1 MKRTIYHG
9 SKDIIEK
16 PVYGY
21 GNIHNDYGLG
31 FYCTESPELAKEW
44 AVDFDRNGYSNQYE
58 IELDGLSV
66 LNLGDRKYNVLHWL
80 TILLKNR
87 TFSVNNPLA
96 LEAKQYLIEN
106 FSIDYQSYDVIIG
119 YRADDSY
126 FSFASDFINGSIS
139 YQQLVKAMYLGN
151 LGEQF
156 VLISKKAFERI
167 KFVQADL
174 AEQETYYPKKKGRD
188 EEARRTYF
196 DSRKMRR
203 NKDDLFITQIID
215 EGIKEDDKRL

>member
-1 MKRTIYHG
+1 MKKIIFHG
-9 SKDIIEK
+9 SKTVVEK
-16 PVYGY
+16 PIYGL